1 MRIRFKLYLS
11 SEVSMKI
18 KKIVKIA
25 VVVITCI
32 IALIMLLN
40 PLIIIDGYDLA
51 IDGIVVFKGM
61 MLVYLLCSAL
71 YISYLA
77 TTDN

>member
-1 MRIRFKLYLS
+1 
-11 SEVSMKI
+11 MKI
-18 KKIVKIA
+18 KKIVKIT

>member
-1 MRIRFKLYLS
+1 
-11 SEVSMKI
+11 MKI